1 MLIWL
6 LVILGVVALDQ
17 ASKWLVILYLDKE
30 EPFVLID
37 GVLQLKYVENSG
49 AAFGSFS
56 DNRWVFIIISV
67 IGIAAMLIY
76 LWKFRPD
83 SKWACAAL
91 SMVIG
96 GGLGNMVDRLFYV
109 GTLPGKTDK
118 NVVIDFIDFCAFPD
132 LWKWGFNIAD
142 SFVCVGAGILIVWC
156 ICSVVA
162 EAKAEKAKKALE
174 AQNTDGTDTGD
185 SGKEE

>member
-67 IGIAAMLIY
+67 IISP
-76 LWKFRPD
+76 K
-83 SKWACAAL
+83 K
-91 SMVIG
+91 
-96 GGLGNMVDRLFYV
+96 NNRLF
-109 GTLPGKTDK
+109 
-118 NVVIDFIDFCAFPD
+118 I
-132 LWKWGFNIAD
+132 
-142 SFVCVGAGILIVWC
+142 
-156 ICSVVA
+156 
-162 EAKAEKAKKALE
+162 
-174 AQNTDGTDTGD
+174 
-185 SGKEE
+185 